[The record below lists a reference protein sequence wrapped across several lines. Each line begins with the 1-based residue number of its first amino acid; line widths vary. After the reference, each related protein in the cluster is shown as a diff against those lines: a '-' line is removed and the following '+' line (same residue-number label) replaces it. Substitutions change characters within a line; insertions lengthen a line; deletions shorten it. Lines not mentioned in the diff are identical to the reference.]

1 MGWLE
6 QAAAWLD
13 DALTPGR
20 WVTLKNG
27 KRIKVDDGGRIV
39 LGLPERFH
47 GTHIRDLSKL
57 SHDER
62 EIEGIDCSDV
72 GHCHTCHKTFRTK
85 DEAVAALLQ
94 ANPQLQELRDS
105 EFGAYDLEFLK
116 WQRGGRR
123 GPKPRTQIT
132 DGRLDAINEHFE
144 LRGAARVASFA
155 EAIYWA
161 VPSSRRWE
169 DLEGERLQA
178 LSEAAGFEVQP
189 PAETLQA
196 EAGRMSEDECRAD
209 VDRRLG
215 ALFDRAKSGRLEG
228 RSSADLEEREP
239 GADDDAGDAGA
250 EKDDAPF

>member
-1 MGWLE
+1 MGWLDN
-6 QAAAWLD
+6 AAAWLD

-20 WVTLKNG
+20 WVTMKNG
-27 KRIKVDDGGRIV
+27 KRIKIDSDGRIV
-39 LGLPERFH
+39 LGLPDRYR
-47 GTHIRDLSKL
+47 GVSIRDLSTL
-57 SHDER
+57 THQER

-72 GHCHTCHKTFRTK
+72 GGHCHTCHKTFRTK

-105 EFGAYDLEFLK
+105 ELGAYDLEFLR

-132 DGRLDAINEHFE
+132 DGRLDAINERFE

-169 DLEGERLQA
+169 DLEGERLEA
-178 LSEAAGFEVQP
+178 LSEAAGFELQP
-189 PAETLQA
+189 PTETLQA
-196 EAGRMSEDECRAD
+196 EAGRLSEDECRAD

-215 ALFDRAKSGRLEG
+215 ALFDEAKAGRLT
-228 RSSADLEEREP
+228 ERQPGDDVDEP
-239 GADDDAGDAGA
+239 APAPASDDD
-250 EKDDAPF
+250 EAPF